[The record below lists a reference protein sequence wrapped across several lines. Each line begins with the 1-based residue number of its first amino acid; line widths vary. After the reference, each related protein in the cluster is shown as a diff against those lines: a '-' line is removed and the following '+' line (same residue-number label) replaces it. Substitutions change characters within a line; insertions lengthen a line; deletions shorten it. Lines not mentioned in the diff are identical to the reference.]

1 MSTTRP
7 MLNQRE
13 AAAACGVSRS
23 TIRRRREAGLLP
35 GSVEDPDRGWLIPVE
50 ALLAAG
56 FTLNAPA
63 PPDAAA
69 PSPTPDRSGWS
80 EARSVA
86 ELQAELDRLRHQHA
100 LELAEARHG
109 QALAES
115 EVTHLRAQLADR
127 AEHIG
132 DLQRA
137 LQALMPAPVRPA
149 IPQPSWPAP
158 SSAPTGPVTERPG
171 VGDFGQQSS
180 YGPEYLGHG
189 QPR

>member
-1 MSTTRP
+1 MSTSRP

-35 GSVEDPDRGWLIPVE
+35 RSVEDPERGWLIPVE

-63 PPDAAA
+63 PPDAP
-69 PSPTPDRSGWS
+69 PSPAGSSS
-80 EARSVA
+80 EEPVTGTAA
-86 ELQAELDRLRHQHA
+86 ELRTELERLRHQHA

-115 EVTHLRAQLADR
+115 EATHLRAQLDAR
-127 AEHIG
+127 AEH
-132 DLQRA
+132 
-137 LQALMPAPVRPA
+137 MVT
-149 IPQPSWPAP
+149 
-158 SSAPTGPVTERPG
+158 SSGRC
-171 VGDFGQQSS
+171 
-180 YGPEYLGHG
+180 
-189 QPR
+189 RR

>member
-35 GSVEDPDRGWLIPVE
+35 GSVEDPERGWLIPVE
-50 ALLAAG
+50 ALLGAG

-63 PPDAAA
+63 PPDARPARPVDGA
-69 PSPTPDRSGWS
+69 GGS
-80 EARSVA
+80 EGGTVA
-86 ELQAELDRLRHQHA
+86 ELRAELDRLRHEHA

-109 QALAES
+109 RALAES
-115 EVTHLRAQLADR
+115 EATHLRAQLDAR
-127 AEHIG
+127 TEHIG

-149 IPQPSWPAP
+149 IPQPWGWPGAP
-158 SSAPTGPVTERPG
+158 VSPGQPGP
-171 VGDFGQQSS
+171 GDFGQ
-180 YGPEYLGHG
+180 PPVHG
-189 QPR
+189 G

>member
-35 GSVEDPDRGWLIPVE
+35 GSLEDPERGWLIPVE

-63 PPDAAA
+63 PPDST
-69 PSPTPDRSGWS
+69 SPPGPASAGAGLGDLVGG
-80 EARSVA
+80 SVA
-86 ELQAELDRLRHQHA
+86 ELRAELERVHHQHA

-109 QALAES
+109 RALAES
-115 EVTHLRAQLADR
+115 EAVHLRAQLEAR

-137 LQALMPAPVRPA
+137 LQALMPTPVRPA
-149 IPQPSWPAP
+149 IRQP
-158 SSAPTGPVTERPG
+158 GERLGRSP
-171 VGDFGQQSS
+171 
-180 YGPEYLGHG
+180 YGG
-189 QPR
+189 

>member
-35 GSVEDPDRGWLIPVE
+35 GAVEDPERGWLIPVE

-63 PPDAAA
+63 PPDTVPDSRPGAARA
-69 PSPTPDRSGWS
+69 GVGNTPGGTI
-80 EARSVA
+80 A
-86 ELQAELDRLRHQHA
+86 ELHVELERMRHQHA
-100 LELAEARHG
+100 LELAEARRG
-109 QALAES
+109 RELAES
-115 EVTHLRAQLADR
+115 EAAHLRARLDVR
-127 AEHIG
+127 VEHIG

-137 LQALMPAPVRPA
+137 LQALMPASVRPA
-149 IPQPSWPAP
+149 IPQPPGQA
-158 SSAPTGPVTERPG
+158 GIHPG
-171 VGDFGQQSS
+171 V
-180 YGPEYLGHG
+180 YGL
-189 QPR
+189 

>member
-35 GSVEDPDRGWLIPVE
+35 GAVENPERGRLIPVE

-63 PPDAAA
+63 PPDT
-69 PSPTPDRSGWS
+69 TPLSKPGG
-80 EARSVA
+80 ARGGAGSVPGGAVGELHA
-86 ELQAELDRLRHQHA
+86 ELERMRHQHA
-100 LELAEARHG
+100 LEPAEARHG
-109 QALAES
+109 RELAES
-115 EVTHLRAQLADR
+115 EAAHLRAQLDAR

-132 DLQRA
+132 DLQRD
-137 LQALMPAPVRPA
+137 LQALMPAPVQPA
-149 IPQPSWPAP
+149 IPSPPGRT
-158 SSAPTGPVTERPG
+158 TGVPQGP
-171 VGDFGQQSS
+171 
-180 YGPEYLGHG
+180 YG
-189 QPR
+189 R

>member
-1 MSTTRP
+1 MSMTRP

-13 AAAACGVSRS
+13 AATACGVSRS

-35 GSVEDPDRGWLIPVE
+35 GSVEDPQRGWLIPVE

-63 PPDAAA
+63 PPDAAPPA
-69 PSPTPDRSGWS
+69 TGFPDGSG
-80 EARSVA
+80 AGSVA
-86 ELQAELDRLRHQHA
+86 ELLKELEHLRQQHA

-115 EVTHLRAQLADR
+115 EAVHLRAQLAAR

-137 LQALMPAPVRPA
+137 LQALMPAPVRAA
-149 IPQPSWPAP
+149 IPQPSPWPA
-158 SSAPTGPVTERPG
+158 APAAPAGPASE
-171 VGDFGQQSS
+171 QSTVD
-180 YGPEYLGHG
+180 GLG
-189 QPR
+189 QPPYSR

>member
-35 GSVEDPDRGWLIPVE
+35 GAVEDPERGWLIPVE
-50 ALLAAG
+50 ALLGAG

-63 PPDAAA
+63 PPDTTPVRPVDHAAGLEGGA
-69 PSPTPDRSGWS
+69 
-80 EARSVA
+80 VQ
-86 ELQAELDRLRHQHA
+86 ELRAELDRLRHEHA

-115 EVTHLRAQLADR
+115 EATHLRAQLDAR

-137 LQALMPAPVRPA
+137 LQALMPAPVRAA
-149 IPQPSWPAP
+149 IPQPWGWPVPPGSPGQPAP
-158 SSAPTGPVTERPG
+158 
-171 VGDFGQQSS
+171 GD
-180 YGPEYLGHG
+180 PG
-189 QPR
+189 QPPMYGA

>member
-35 GSVEDPDRGWLIPVE
+35 GSVEDPERGWLIPVE
-50 ALLAAG
+50 ALLGAG

-63 PPDAAA
+63 PPDAKTA
-69 PSPTPDRSGWS
+69 PPTGDAVGL
-80 EARSVA
+80 EHGTVA
-86 ELQAELDRLRHQHA
+86 ELRAELDRLRYEHA

-109 QALAES
+109 KALAES
-115 EVTHLRAQLADR
+115 EATHLRAQLDAR
-127 AEHIG
+127 TEHIG

-137 LQALMPAPVRPA
+137 LQALMPGPVRPA
-149 IPQPSWPAP
+149 IPQPWMWPGAP
-158 SSAPTGPVTERPG
+158 VSPEPSASGG
-171 VGDFGQQSS
+171 FGQ
-180 YGPEYLGHG
+180 PPVHG
-189 QPR
+189 S

>member
-7 MLNQRE
+7 KLNQRE

-35 GSVEDPDRGWLIPVE
+35 GSVEDPERGWLIPVE

-56 FTLNAPA
+56 FTLNAPG
-63 PPDAAA
+63 PPDA
-69 PSPTPDRSGWS
+69 SSNQGPTSSGDDLGGLVDG
-80 EARSVA
+80 SVA
-86 ELQAELDRLRHQHA
+86 ELRAEFERVRHQHA

-115 EVTHLRAQLADR
+115 EALHLRAQLDAR
-127 AEHIG
+127 AEHIS

-137 LQALMPAPVRPA
+137 LRALMRPPGCVR
-149 IPQPSWPAP
+149 
-158 SSAPTGPVTERPG
+158 
-171 VGDFGQQSS
+171 
-180 YGPEYLGHG
+180 
-189 QPR
+189 

>member
-1 MSTTRP
+1 MSTSRP

-35 GSVEDPDRGWLIPVE
+35 GSVEDPERGWLIPVE

-63 PPDAAA
+63 PPDAVSSPAA
-69 PSPTPDRSGWS
+69 SGS
-80 EARSVA
+80 GVQAAGTVA
-86 ELQAELDRLRHQHA
+86 ELRAELERLRHQHA

-115 EVTHLRAQLADR
+115 EAVHLRAQLDAR

-149 IPQPSWPAP
+149 IPQPGA
-158 SSAPTGPVTERPG
+158 
-171 VGDFGQQSS
+171 D
-180 YGPEYLGHG
+180 LGRS
-189 QPR
+189 PYSR

>member
-35 GSVEDPDRGWLIPVE
+35 GAVEDPDRGRLIPVE

-56 FTLNAPA
+56 FALNAPA
-63 PPDAAA
+63 PPDAA
-69 PSPTPDRSGWS
+69 PSPAGDGSGGP
-80 EARSVA
+80 EAGSVA
-86 ELQAELDRLRHQHA
+86 ELRAELDRLQYQHA
-100 LELAEARHG
+100 LELAEVRHG

-115 EVTHLRAQLADR
+115 EATHLRAQLADR
-127 AEHIG
+127 ADHIS
-132 DLQRA
+132 DLKWA

-149 IPQPSWPAP
+149 IPQPSSWAP
-158 SSAPTGPVTERPG
+158 PPTPTGQAPEQPFL
-171 VGDFGQQSS
+171 GDPSQPP
-180 YGPEYLGHG
+180 YG
-189 QPR
+189 R